1 MKKPTVK
8 TIQRRKL
15 VLRAEAIVELTP
27 TQLEKVG
34 GGWTW
39 EWPCDGASNQNR
51 QCANTVI

>member
-15 VLRAEAIVELTP
+15 ALRAEAIVLLTP
-27 TQLEKVG
+27 TQLDKVG

-39 EWPCDGASNQNR
+39 EWPCGGASQ
-51 QCANTVI
+51 QGQLCAETAI